1 MVINF
6 CVCFQG
12 TCISALLFIASLRR
26 YMFRSSDKNEKNDK
40 WKITEW
46 KFDLTT
52 LSTWPHSF
60 SQVSFV
66 APPKHEPVVIKLGED
81 SDSESDRS
89 DAESSKKKVSSN
101 KKAGNGLFG
110 GLEMM
115 IKEARKSAEVSR
127 MPIVW
132 SDLHTVVSDFYYS
145 MIAWY
150 TMFSSS
156 VSYNCTCTRLCSM
169 RNWREPSAVNLW
181 NPRHPAYDLSEKSKI
196 FY

>member
-1 MVINF
+1 M
-6 CVCFQG
+6 
-12 TCISALLFIASLRR
+12 
-26 YMFRSSDKNEKNDK
+26 
-40 WKITEW
+40 
-46 KFDLTT
+46 
-52 LSTWPHSF
+52 
-60 SQVSFV
+60 SFV

-127 MPIVW
+127 IPILW
-132 SDLHTVVSDFYYS
+132 SNLNTVISDFYYS
-145 MIAWY
+145 VIAWY

-156 VSYNCTCTRLCSM
+156 IIQLYVHK
-169 RNWREPSAVNLW
+169 AVLYKKLKG
-181 NPRHPAYDLSEKSKI
+181 AQFSELVKSKAPSI
-196 FY
+196 

>member
-1 MVINF
+1 M
-6 CVCFQG
+6 
-12 TCISALLFIASLRR
+12 
-26 YMFRSSDKNEKNDK
+26 
-40 WKITEW
+40 
-46 KFDLTT
+46 TT
-52 LSTWPHSF
+52 LSTWSHSF

-127 MPIVW
+127 IAIVW

-145 MIAWY
+145 VIAWY
-150 TMFSSS
+150 TMLSSS
-156 VSYNCTCTRLCSM
+156 IIQLYMHKAVLYEKLKGCQCS
-169 RNWREPSAVNLW
+169 ELV
-181 NPRHPAYDLSEKSKI
+181 KSKVPSI
-196 FY
+196 

>member
-1 MVINF
+1 M
-6 CVCFQG
+6 
-12 TCISALLFIASLRR
+12 
-26 YMFRSSDKNEKNDK
+26 
-40 WKITEW
+40 EW
-46 KFDLTT
+46 KFDMTT

-127 MPIVW
+127 IPIVW
-132 SDLHTVVSDFYYS
+132 SDLHTVVSGFYYS

-150 TMFSSS
+150 TMLQLY
-156 VSYNCTCTRLCSM
+156 VHKAVLYEKLKGAQCSE
-169 RNWREPSAVNLW
+169 RV
-181 NPRHPAYDLSEKSKI
+181 KSKALSI
-196 FY
+196 

>member
-1 MVINF
+1 M
-6 CVCFQG
+6 
-12 TCISALLFIASLRR
+12 
-26 YMFRSSDKNEKNDK
+26 
-40 WKITEW
+40 EW
-46 KFDLTT
+46 KFDMTT
-52 LSTWPHSF
+52 ISTWPHSF

-89 DAESSKKKVSSN
+89 DAESSKKKVSRN

-127 MPIVW
+127 IPIVW
-132 SDLHTVVSDFYYS
+132 SHLHTVVSGFYYS
-145 MIAWY
+145 VIAWY

-156 VSYNCTCTRLCSM
+156 IIQLYVHKAVLYEKLKGARCS
-169 RNWREPSAVNLW
+169 ELV
-181 NPRHPAYDLSEKSKI
+181 KSKAPI
-196 FY
+196 I

>member
-1 MVINF
+1 M
-6 CVCFQG
+6 
-12 TCISALLFIASLRR
+12 
-26 YMFRSSDKNEKNDK
+26 
-40 WKITEW
+40 EW
-46 KFDLTT
+46 KFDMTT

-127 MPIVW
+127 IPIVW
-132 SDLHTVVSDFYYS
+132 SHLHTFVSGFYYDCVVPNVFFLYHTTVR
-145 MIAWY
+145 AQG
-150 TMFSSS
+150 
-156 VSYNCTCTRLCSM
+156 CAL
-169 RNWREPSAVNLW
+169 
-181 NPRHPAYDLSEKSKI
+181 
-196 FY
+196 

>member
-1 MVINF
+1 MKTNNK
-6 CVCFQG
+6 
-12 TCISALLFIASLRR
+12 L
-26 YMFRSSDKNEKNDK
+26 
-40 WKITEW
+40 KIMEW
-46 KFDLTT
+46 KFEMTT
-52 LSTWPHSF
+52 LSTWPYSF

-101 KKAGNGLFG
+101 KNAGNGLFG

-127 MPIVW
+127 IPIVW
-132 SDLHTVVSDFYYS
+132 SDLHTVVSGFYYS

-156 VSYNCTCTRLCSM
+156 IIQLYVHKAVLYEKLKGAQCS
-169 RNWREPSAVNLW
+169 ELV
-181 NPRHPAYDLSEKSKI
+181 KSKAPSI
-196 FY
+196 